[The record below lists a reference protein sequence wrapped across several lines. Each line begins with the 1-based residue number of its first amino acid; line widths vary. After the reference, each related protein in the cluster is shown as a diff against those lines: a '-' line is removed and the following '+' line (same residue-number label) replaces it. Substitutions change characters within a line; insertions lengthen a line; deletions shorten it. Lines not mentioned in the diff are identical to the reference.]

1 MKKFSLAVYLLL
13 TLVIV
18 SPCSTFAQKMKVL
31 SGNFEFLKGQQ
42 ELNVVFD
49 YIPMTFYN
57 EKMSEN
63 DYLEKRNKDIS
74 ANKGTNEAENWKND
88 WEYSKSTAFPNKFFA
103 SMNKNC
109 AIVTGSKESSPY
121 TLVVQTTW
129 IYPGWFAGV
138 MKQHAKVTTLLKF
151 IETANPANVL
161 LEINSE
167 KAPGDFDFVGIP
179 NTNDRIAEGY
189 AKTAKSLAKLITKKI
204 K

>member
-13 TLVIV
+13 TLVMV
-18 SPCSTFAQKMKVL
+18 LPCSTFAQKMKVI

-49 YIPMTFYN
+49 YAPMTFYN

-88 WEYSKSTAFPNKFFA
+88 WAYSKSTAFPNKFFA
-103 SMNKNC
+103 SMNTNC
-109 AIVTGSKESSPY
+109 AIVTGSKESAPY

>member
-1 MKKFSLAVYLLL
+1 MKKLSTAVPLLFILMLVCSFS
-13 TLVIV
+13 
-18 SPCSTFAQKMKVL
+18 SFAQKMKVL
-31 SGNFEFLKGQQ
+31 SGNFDFLKGQQ

-49 YIPMTFYN
+49 YTPMTFYN

-74 ANKGTNEAENWKND
+74 ANKGSAEAENWKND

-109 AIVTGSKESSPY
+109 DIVTGSKESAPY
-121 TLVVQTTW
+121 TLIVQSIW

-151 IETANPANVL
+151 IETANPTNVL

-167 KAPGDFDFVGIP
+167 KAPGDIDFVGIP

-189 AKTAKSLAKLITKKI
+189 AKTGKSLAKLLTKKI

>member
-1 MKKFSLAVYLLL
+1 MKKFSTVVKVLFILML
-13 TLVIV
+13 V
-18 SPCSTFAQKMKVL
+18 SPYTLSAQKMKVIT
-31 SGNFEFLKGQQ
+31 GNFDFLKGQQ
-42 ELNVVFD
+42 ELNVIFD
-49 YIPMTFYN
+49 YAPMTFYN
-57 EKMSEN
+57 EKMSES

-74 ANKGTNEAENWKND
+74 SNKGTAEAENWKND
-88 WEYSKSTAFPNKFFA
+88 WDYSKSTAFPNKFFA

-109 AIVTGSKESSPY
+109 DIVTGKKESAPY
-121 TLVVQTTW
+121 TLIVQTTW

-138 MKQHAKVTTLLKF
+138 MKQHAKVSTLLRF
-151 IETANPANVL
+151 IETANPSHVL

-189 AKTAKSLAKLITKKI
+189 AKTGKSLAKFITKKI